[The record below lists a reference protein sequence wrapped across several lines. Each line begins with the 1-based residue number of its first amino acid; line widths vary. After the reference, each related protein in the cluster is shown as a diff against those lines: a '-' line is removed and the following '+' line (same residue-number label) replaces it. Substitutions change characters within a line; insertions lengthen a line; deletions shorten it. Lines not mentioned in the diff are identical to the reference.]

1 MVWAMNKLLN
11 HDRGFWAIAFTFLVV
26 MAYSAFPTPLYGLY
40 AARDGFGALTIT
52 AVFAAYAVGVVIS
65 LFLVGHLSDV
75 HGRRRVL
82 LPALALTAVSAVS
95 FLVWRDLPGLI
106 VARVVNGLAV
116 GGVTATATAWIAE
129 LHAGARPDAPTRR
142 AEIVGVAANI
152 GGIGSGALIAGV
164 LAQWVTSP
172 LTVPYLVGL
181 GALLVA
187 IVLVA
192 LTPETREA
200 TTPRPAYRPQR
211 VSLPP
216 AARPEYFGAALGAGV
231 GFAAFGLFTSLAPTF
246 LAQSLQHPSKAL
258 AGAAAFIVFASA
270 AVVQV
275 VLARRPRR
283 ELVLNG
289 TAVTLAGLALVVLA
303 LWLPTPSLAL
313 FLIGGVAFGAGA
325 GSVFKGAV
333 ATVVAVAEPGRR
345 AEALS
350 GLFLAGY
357 IGLAV
362 PVVGLGLLTQ
372 QVEPRVALLV
382 FAAVLAALLV
392 AGLVSMLRPRVN
404 AVRPATS

>member
-1 MVWAMNKLLN
+1 MTKLLN
-11 HDRGFWAIAFTFLVV
+11 HDRGFWAIAFALMVV

-52 AVFAAYAVGVVIS
+52 AVFAAYAVGVAIS
-65 LFLVGHLSDV
+65 LFLVGHLSDSY
-75 HGRRRVL
+75 GRRRVL
-82 LPALALTAVSAVS
+82 LPALALTAASAVL
-95 FLVWRDLPGLI
+95 FLVWRDLPGLL
-106 VARVVNGLAV
+106 VARVNNGLAV
-116 GGVTATATAWIAE
+116 GAVTATATAWIAE
-129 LHAGARPDAPTRR
+129 LHAAGRPQDAARR

-152 GGIGSGALIAGV
+152 GGIGTGALIAGV

-181 GALLVA
+181 GGLLIAIALVA
-187 IVLVA
+187 A
-192 LTPETREA
+192 TPETREA
-200 TTPRPAYRPQR
+200 RTPRPAYRPQS
-211 VSLPP
+211 VSVPA

-246 LAQSLQHPSKAL
+246 LAGSLDHPSKAL

-270 AVVQV
+270 ALVQV
-275 VLARRPRR
+275 LLARRPRR

-289 TAVTLAGLALVVLA
+289 TAVTLGGLALTVLA

-333 ATVVAVAEPGRR
+333 ATVVAVAEPARR
-345 AEALS
+345 AEALA

-372 QVEPRVALLV
+372 EVEPRVALLV
-382 FAAVLAALLV
+382 FAVVLGALLV
-392 AGLVSMLRPRVN
+392 AGLASMLKPVS
-404 AVRPATS
+404 AARPATS

>member
-1 MVWAMNKLLN
+1 MTKLLN
-11 HDRGFWAIAFTFLVV
+11 YDRGFWAVAFALMVV

-52 AVFAAYAVGVVIS
+52 AVFAAYAVGVTIS

-75 HGRRRVL
+75 HGRKRVL
-82 LPALALTAVSAVS
+82 LPGLALAALTAVSFV
-95 FLVWRDLPGLI
+95 VWRDVAGLL
-106 VARVVNGLAV
+106 VARLLNGLAV
-116 GGVTATATAWIAE
+116 GAVTATATAWIAE
-129 LHAGARPDAPTRR
+129 LHAGARPDTNPRR
-142 AEIVGVAANI
+142 AEIVAVAANV

-164 LAQWVTSP
+164 LAQWVESP

-181 GALLVA
+181 AALLLAGALVA
-187 IVLVA
+187 A
-192 LTPETREA
+192 TPETRPA
-200 TTPRPAYRPQR
+200 ADPRPAYRPQR
-211 VSLPP
+211 VSVP
-216 AARPEYFGAALGAGV
+216 AAARGEYLGAALGAGV

-246 LAQSLQHPSKAL
+246 LAQSLHHPSKAL

-270 AVVQV
+270 AGVQV
-275 VLARRPRR
+275 ALARRPRR
-283 ELVLNG
+283 ELVANG

-303 LWLPTPSLAL
+303 LWLPSPSLAL

-333 ATVVAVAEPGRR
+333 ATVVAVAEPARR
-345 AEALS
+345 AEALA

-362 PVVGLGLLTQ
+362 PVVGLGILTQ
-372 QVEPRVALLV
+372 QVEPKVALLV

-392 AGLVSMLRPRVN
+392 AGLAAMLRPFN
-404 AVRPATS
+404 AARPVTS

>member
-1 MVWAMNKLLN
+1 MNKLLN
-11 HDRGFWAIAFTFLVV
+11 HDRGFWAIAFAFVVV

-52 AVFAAYAVGVVIS
+52 AVFAAYAVGVAVS
-65 LFLVGHLSDV
+65 LFLVGHLSDT
-75 HGRRRVL
+75 HGRRRFL
-82 LPALALTAVSAVS
+82 LPALALTALSAVS
-95 FLVWRDLPGLI
+95 FLVWRDLPGLL

-129 LHAGARPDAPTRR
+129 LHAGARPHAPGRR

-200 TTPRPAYRPQR
+200 TTPRPAYRPQC

-325 GSVFKGAV
+325 GSVIKGAV

>member
-1 MVWAMNKLLN
+1 MTKLLN
-11 HDRGFWAIAFTFLVV
+11 HDRGFWAIAFALMVV

-52 AVFAAYAVGVVIS
+52 AVFAAYAVGVTIS

-75 HGRRRVL
+75 FGRKRVL
-82 LPALALTAVSAVS
+82 LPGLALAALTAVSFV
-95 FLVWRDLPGLI
+95 LWRDLPGLLA
-106 VARVVNGLAV
+106 ARLVNGLAV
-116 GGVTATATAWIAE
+116 GAVTATATAWIAE
-129 LHAGARPDAPTRR
+129 LHAGARPQADARR

-181 GALLVA
+181 AALLLA
-187 IVLVA
+187 IALVA
-192 LTPETREA
+192 ATPETRA
-200 TTPRPAYRPQR
+200 AADPRPAYRPQR
-211 VSLPP
+211 VSVP
-216 AARPEYFGAALGAGV
+216 AAARAEYFGAALGAAV

-246 LAQSLQHPSKAL
+246 LASSLHHPSKAL

-275 VLARRPRR
+275 ALARRPRR

-333 ATVVAVAEPGRR
+333 GTVVAVAEPARR
-345 AEALS
+345 AEALA

-362 PVVGLGLLTQ
+362 PVVGLGVLSQ
-372 QVEPRVALLV
+372 HVEPRVALLI
-382 FAAVLAALLV
+382 FAVVLGTALV
-392 AGLVSMLRPRVN
+392 AGLASMLRPFT
-404 AVRPATS
+404 AGRPATS

>member
-1 MVWAMNKLLN
+1 MTKHLN
-11 HDRGFWAIAFTFLVV
+11 HDRGFWAIAFALLVV

-52 AVFAAYAVGVVIS
+52 AVFAAYAVGVTIS
-65 LFLVGHLSDV
+65 LFLVGHLSDTF
-75 HGRRRVL
+75 GRKRVL
-82 LPALALTAVSAVS
+82 LPGLALAALTAVSFV
-95 FLVWRDLPGLI
+95 LWRDLPGLLA
-106 VARVVNGLAV
+106 ARVLNGLAV
-116 GGVTATATAWIAE
+116 GAVTATATAWIAE
-129 LHAGARPDAPTRR
+129 LHAGARPNADPRR

-152 GGIGSGALIAGV
+152 GGIGSGALIAGI
-164 LAQWVTSP
+164 LAQWVDSP

-181 GALLVA
+181 AALLVA
-187 IVLVA
+187 IALVA
-192 LTPETREA
+192 ATPETRGA
-200 TTPRPAYRPQR
+200 ADPRPAYRPQR
-211 VSLPP
+211 VSVP
-216 AARPEYFGAALGAGV
+216 AAARGEYFGAALGAAV

-246 LAQSLQHPSKAL
+246 LAQSLHHPSKAL

-283 ELVLNG
+283 ELVANG
-289 TAVTLAGLALVVLA
+289 TVVTLAGLALVVLA

-333 ATVVAVAEPGRR
+333 GTVVAVAEPARR
-345 AEALS
+345 AEALA

-362 PVVGLGLLTQ
+362 PVVGLGVLTQ
-372 QVEPRVALLV
+372 HVEPKVALLV
-382 FAAVLAALLV
+382 FAVVLGAALV
-392 AGLVSMLRPRVN
+392 AGLAAMLRPLT
-404 AVRPATS
+404 AARPATS

>member
-1 MVWAMNKLLN
+1 MTKLLN
-11 HDRGFWAIAFTFLVV
+11 HDRGFWAIAFALMVV

-52 AVFAAYAVGVVIS
+52 AVFAAYAVGVAIS
-65 LFLVGHLSDV
+65 LFLVGHLSDSY
-75 HGRRRVL
+75 GRRRVL
-82 LPALALTAVSAVS
+82 LPALALTAASAVL
-95 FLVWRDLPGLI
+95 FLVWRDLPGLL
-106 VARVVNGLAV
+106 VARVINGLAV
-116 GGVTATATAWIAE
+116 GAVTATATAWIAE
-129 LHAGARPDAPTRR
+129 LHAAGRPQDAARR

-152 GGIGSGALIAGV
+152 GGIGTGALIAGV

-181 GALLVA
+181 GGLLIAIALVA
-187 IVLVA
+187 A
-192 LTPETREA
+192 TPETREA
-200 TTPRPAYRPQR
+200 RTPRPAYRPQS
-211 VSLPP
+211 VSVPA

-246 LAQSLQHPSKAL
+246 LAGSLHHPSKAL

-270 AVVQV
+270 ALVQV
-275 VLARRPRR
+275 LLARRPRR

-289 TAVTLAGLALVVLA
+289 TAVTLAGLALTVLA

-333 ATVVAVAEPGRR
+333 ATVVAVAEPARR
-345 AEALS
+345 AEALA

-372 QVEPRVALLV
+372 EVEPRVALLV
-382 FAAVLAALLV
+382 FAVVLGALLV
-392 AGLVSMLRPRVN
+392 AGLASMLKPVS
-404 AVRPATS
+404 AARPATS

>member
-1 MVWAMNKLLN
+1 MTKLLN
-11 HDRGFWAIAFTFLVV
+11 HDRGFWAIAFALMVV

-52 AVFAAYAVGVVIS
+52 AVFAAYAVGVAIS
-65 LFLVGHLSDV
+65 LFLVGHLSDSY
-75 HGRRRVL
+75 GRRRVL
-82 LPALALTAVSAVS
+82 LPALALTAASAVL
-95 FLVWRDLPGLI
+95 FLVWRDLPGLL
-106 VARVVNGLAV
+106 VARVINGLAV
-116 GGVTATATAWIAE
+116 GAVTATATAWIAE
-129 LHAGARPDAPTRR
+129 LHAAGRPQDAARR

-152 GGIGSGALIAGV
+152 GGIGTGALIAGV

-181 GALLVA
+181 GGLLIAIALVA
-187 IVLVA
+187 A
-192 LTPETREA
+192 TPETREA
-200 TTPRPAYRPQR
+200 RTPRPAYRPQS
-211 VSLPP
+211 VSVPA

-246 LAQSLQHPSKAL
+246 LAGSLHHPSKAL

-270 AVVQV
+270 ALVQV
-275 VLARRPRR
+275 LLARRPRR

-289 TAVTLAGLALVVLA
+289 TAVTLAGLALTVLA

-313 FLIGGVAFGAGA
+313 FLIGGVSFGAGA

-333 ATVVAVAEPGRR
+333 ATVVAVAEPARR
-345 AEALS
+345 AEALA

-372 QVEPRVALLV
+372 EVEPRVALLV
-382 FAAVLAALLV
+382 FAVVLGALLV
-392 AGLVSMLRPRVN
+392 AGLASMLKPVS
-404 AVRPATS
+404 AARPATS

>member
-1 MVWAMNKLLN
+1 MTKLLN
-11 HDRGFWAIAFTFLVV
+11 HDRGFWAIAFALMVV

-52 AVFAAYAVGVVIS
+52 AVFAAYAVGVAIS
-65 LFLVGHLSDV
+65 LFLVGHLSDSY
-75 HGRRRVL
+75 GRRRVL
-82 LPALALTAVSAVS
+82 LPALALTAASAVL
-95 FLVWRDLPGLI
+95 FLVWRDLPGLL
-106 VARVVNGLAV
+106 VARVINGLAV
-116 GGVTATATAWIAE
+116 GAVTATATAWIAE
-129 LHAGARPDAPTRR
+129 LHAAGRPQDAARR

-152 GGIGSGALIAGV
+152 GGIGTGALIAGV

-181 GALLVA
+181 GGLLIAIALVA
-187 IVLVA
+187 A
-192 LTPETREA
+192 TPETREA
-200 TTPRPAYRPQR
+200 RTPRPAYRPQS
-211 VSLPP
+211 VSVPA

-246 LAQSLQHPSKAL
+246 LAGSLDHPSKAL

-270 AVVQV
+270 ALVQV
-275 VLARRPRR
+275 LLARRPRR

-289 TAVTLAGLALVVLA
+289 TAVTLGGLALTVLA

-333 ATVVAVAEPGRR
+333 ATVVAVAEPARR
-345 AEALS
+345 AEALA

-372 QVEPRVALLV
+372 EVEPRVALLV
-382 FAAVLAALLV
+382 FAVVLGALLV
-392 AGLVSMLRPRVN
+392 AGLASMLKPVS
-404 AVRPATS
+404 AARPATS

>member
-1 MVWAMNKLLN
+1 MTKLLN
-11 HDRGFWAIAFTFLVV
+11 HDRGFWAIAFALMVV

-52 AVFAAYAVGVVIS
+52 AVFAAYAVGVAIS
-65 LFLVGHLSDV
+65 LFLVGHLSDSY
-75 HGRRRVL
+75 GRRRVL
-82 LPALALTAVSAVS
+82 LPALALTAASAVL
-95 FLVWRDLPGLI
+95 FLVWRDLPGLL
-106 VARVVNGLAV
+106 VARVINGLAV
-116 GGVTATATAWIAE
+116 GAVTATATAWIAE
-129 LHAGARPDAPTRR
+129 LHAAGRPQDAARR

-152 GGIGSGALIAGV
+152 GGIGTGALIAGV

-181 GALLVA
+181 GGLLIAIALVA
-187 IVLVA
+187 A
-192 LTPETREA
+192 TPETREA
-200 TTPRPAYRPQR
+200 RTPRPAYRPQS
-211 VSLPP
+211 VSVPA

-246 LAQSLQHPSKAL
+246 LAGSLDHPSKAL

-270 AVVQV
+270 ALVQV
-275 VLARRPRR
+275 LLARRPRR

-289 TAVTLAGLALVVLA
+289 TAVTLAGLALTVLA

-333 ATVVAVAEPGRR
+333 ATVVAVAEPARR
-345 AEALS
+345 AEALA

-372 QVEPRVALLV
+372 EVEPRVALLV
-382 FAAVLAALLV
+382 FAVVLGALLV
-392 AGLVSMLRPRVN
+392 AGLASMLKPVS
-404 AVRPATS
+404 AARPATS

>member
-1 MVWAMNKLLN
+1 MKKLLS
-11 HDRGFWAIAFTFLVV
+11 HDRGFWAIAFALMVV

-52 AVFAAYAVGVVIS
+52 AVFAAYAVGVAIS
-65 LFLVGHLSDV
+65 LFLVGHLSDI

-82 LPALALTAVSAVS
+82 LPSLALTAVSAVL
-95 FLVWRDLPGLI
+95 FLVWRDLPGLLL
-106 VARVVNGLAV
+106 ARVINGLGV
-116 GGVTATATAWIAE
+116 GAVTATATAWIAE
-129 LHAGARPDAPTRR
+129 LHAGARPHADARR
-142 AEIVGVAANI
+142 AEIVGVGANI
-152 GGIGSGALIAGV
+152 GGIGSGALVAGL

-172 LTVPYLVGL
+172 LTVPYVIG
-181 GALLVA
+181 
-187 IVLVA
+187 LVA
-192 LTPETREA
+192 LVAAMALVAATPETREA
-200 TTPRPAYRPQR
+200 ADPRPAYRPQR
-211 VSLPP
+211 VSVP
-216 AARPEYFGAALGAGV
+216 AAARAEYFGAALGAGV
-231 GFAAFGLFTSLAPTF
+231 GFAAFGLFTSLAPSF
-246 LAQSLQHPSKAL
+246 LAGSLHHPSKAL

-270 AVVQV
+270 ALVQV
-275 VLARRPRR
+275 LLARRPRR

-289 TAVTLAGLALVVLA
+289 TMVTLAGLALTVLA

-333 ATVVAVAEPGRR
+333 ATVIAVAEPARR

-372 QVEPRVALLV
+372 EVEPRVALLI
-382 FAAVLAALLV
+382 FAVVLGTALV
-392 AGLVSMLRPRVN
+392 GGLASMLRPVS
-404 AVRPATS
+404 AARPATS

>member
-1 MVWAMNKLLN
+1 MTKLLN
-11 HDRGFWAIAFTFLVV
+11 HDRGFWAIAFALMVV

-52 AVFAAYAVGVVIS
+52 AVFAAYAVGVTIS

-75 HGRRRVL
+75 YGRKRVL
-82 LPALALTAVSAVS
+82 LPSLGLAALTAVSFV
-95 FLVWRDLPGLI
+95 VWRDLPGLL
-106 VARVVNGLAV
+106 VARVLNGLAV

-129 LHAGARPDAPTRR
+129 LHAGSRPSGSARR

-164 LAQWVTSP
+164 LAQWVDSP

-181 GALLVA
+181 AALVA
-187 IVLVA
+187 AIGLVA
-192 LTPETREA
+192 ATPETRQPKR
-200 TTPRPAYRPQR
+200 PRPAYRPQR
-211 VSLPP
+211 VSVP
-216 AARPEYFGAALGAGV
+216 AASRGEYFGAALGAGV

-246 LAQSLQHPSKAL
+246 LAQSLHHPSKAL

-275 VLARRPRR
+275 ALARRPRR
-283 ELVLNG
+283 ELVANG

-303 LWLPTPSLAL
+303 LWLPSPSLAL

-333 ATVVAVAEPGRR
+333 GTVVAVAEPARR
-345 AEALS
+345 AEALA

-357 IGLAV
+357 VGLAV
-362 PVVGLGLLTQ
+362 PVVGLGILTQ
-372 QVEPRVALLV
+372 HVEPKVALLV
-382 FAAVLAALLV
+382 FAAVLASLLV
-392 AGLVSMLRPRVN
+392 AGLAAMLRPFN
-404 AVRPATS
+404 SAQPATS

>member
-1 MVWAMNKLLN
+1 MTKLLN
-11 HDRGFWAIAFTFLVV
+11 HDRGFWAIAFALMVV

-52 AVFAAYAVGVVIS
+52 AVFAAYAVGVAIS
-65 LFLVGHLSDV
+65 LFLVGHLSDSY
-75 HGRRRVL
+75 GRRRVL
-82 LPALALTAVSAVS
+82 LPALALTAASAVL
-95 FLVWRDLPGLI
+95 FLVWRDLPGLL
-106 VARVVNGLAV
+106 VARVINGLAV
-116 GGVTATATAWIAE
+116 GAVTATATAWIAE
-129 LHAGARPDAPTRR
+129 LHAAGRPQDAARR

-152 GGIGSGALIAGV
+152 GGIGTGALIAGV

-181 GALLVA
+181 GGLLIAIALVA
-187 IVLVA
+187 A
-192 LTPETREA
+192 TPETREA
-200 TTPRPAYRPQR
+200 RTPRPAYRPQS
-211 VSLPP
+211 VSVPA

-246 LAQSLQHPSKAL
+246 LAGSLDHPSKAL

-270 AVVQV
+270 ALVQV
-275 VLARRPRR
+275 LLARRPRR

-289 TAVTLAGLALVVLA
+289 TAVTLAGLALTVLA

-333 ATVVAVAEPGRR
+333 ATVVAVAEPARR
-345 AEALS
+345 AEALA

-372 QVEPRVALLV
+372 VVEPRVALLV
-382 FAAVLAALLV
+382 FAVVLGALLV
-392 AGLVSMLRPRVN
+392 AGLASMLNPVS
-404 AVRPATS
+404 AARPATS

>member
-1 MVWAMNKLLN
+1 MTKLLN
-11 HDRGFWAIAFTFLVV
+11 HDRGFWAIAFALMVV

-52 AVFAAYAVGVVIS
+52 AVFAAYAVGVTIS

-75 HGRRRVL
+75 YGRKRVL
-82 LPALALTAVSAVS
+82 LPGLALAAVTAVSFV
-95 FLVWRDLPGLI
+95 VWRDLPGLL
-106 VARVVNGLAV
+106 VARVLNGLAV
-116 GGVTATATAWIAE
+116 GAVTATATAWIAE
-129 LHAGARPDAPTRR
+129 LHAGARPDANARR

-152 GGIGSGALIAGV
+152 GGIGTGALVAGV
-164 LAQWVTSP
+164 LAQWVDSP
-172 LTVPYLVGL
+172 LTVPYVVGL
-181 GALLVA
+181 AALLLAMAVVA
-187 IVLVA
+187 A
-192 LTPETREA
+192 TPETRSA
-200 TTPRPAYRPQR
+200 PTPRPAYRPQR
-211 VSLPP
+211 VSVP
-216 AARPEYFGAALGAGV
+216 ASARGEYFGAALGAAV

-246 LAQSLQHPSKAL
+246 LAQSLHHPSKAL

-275 VLARRPRR
+275 ALARRPRR
-283 ELVLNG
+283 ELVANG
-289 TAVTLAGLALVVLA
+289 TVVTLAGLALVVLA

-333 ATVVAVAEPGRR
+333 GTVIAVAEPARR
-345 AEALS
+345 AEALA

-362 PVVGLGLLTQ
+362 PVVGLGVLTQ
-372 QVEPRVALLV
+372 HVEPRVALLI
-382 FAAVLAALLV
+382 FAAVLGAALV
-392 AGLVSMLRPRVN
+392 AGLAAMLRPFS